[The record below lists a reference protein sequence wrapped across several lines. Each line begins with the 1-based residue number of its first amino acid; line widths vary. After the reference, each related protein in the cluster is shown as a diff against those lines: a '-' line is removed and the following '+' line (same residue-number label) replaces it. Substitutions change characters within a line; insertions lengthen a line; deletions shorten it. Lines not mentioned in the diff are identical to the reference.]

1 MAMVSLRLALVAAL
15 PPDEAAKQIE
25 DGLLD
30 GLVLCLECAFSQYSA
45 AVWLTCC
52 YYGSSAT
59 WAILCGTEFFVGC
72 LTIDE
77 VDQSCG
83 FEHFYN

>member
-30 GLVLCLECAFSQYSA
+30 GDWYFVLNAPFLSTRS
-45 AVWLTCC
+45 
-52 YYGSSAT
+52 
-59 WAILCGTEFFVGC
+59 LC
-72 LTIDE
+72 D
-77 VDQSCG
+77 
-83 FEHFYN
+83 

>member
-30 GLVLCLECAFSQYSA
+30 GDWYFASNAPFLD
-45 AVWLTCC
+45 TRP
-52 YYGSSAT
+52 
-59 WAILCGTEFFVGC
+59 LCG
-72 LTIDE
+72 
-77 VDQSCG
+77 
-83 FEHFYN
+83 